1 MPFRGIKRL
10 LEDIRNPEASKE
22 RRKDKIDTVPTLPKF
37 KGFKV
42 PFIVEAAKEVA
53 KVLVDLGPEGS
64 ETPASDR
71 FIPYFDKTV
80 QQGPLL
86 PDGTFRSGGTQ
97 RSTTE
102 VPSIEVRPEQE
113 ITRMPGSG
121 DNMLDELVAAGISE
135 MEILQIAN
143 GIEKQVAAMSPAERR
158 QRARAIQAQ
167 SFGEQFSQLNLVP
180 GEKKERKVSAYS
192 KEFGKQLKK
201 LKKLH
206 PRTKIQNLM
215 KKAHR
220 RTRAIRK
227 KK

>member
-64 ETPASDR
+64 ETPASNR

-80 QQGPLL
+80 QQ
-86 PDGTFRSGGTQ
+86 FRFGGTQ
-97 RSTTE
+97 RSTPE